1 MAQRVESRCVS
12 VPAAGRYAA
21 ATPKLPGETMST
33 VHSQPGGGDGIGRL
47 LRSVRR
53 YKGLIVAAVLVGAL
67 LGYGWAA
74 RQPTLYEGVSRML
87 MNRCPITAPC
97 DPPGSRAQQLLTSQL
112 ILEPAVTLSGNRIS
126 VETLRQRLEVEV
138 AQDTDVAQDTE
149 VVTVRVVDST
159 ATGAAQ
165 LANAVP
171 AAYEQLLAQQ
181 SRRMVAQLE
190 ERLGQLEETLAEI
203 DSQLARNPNNPR
215 LRADRAAVA
224 RQLSASQEEIRAA
237 ASRQSLLR
245 ERAAVPKHPISPS
258 PGRPMVIGM
267 LVGLLAAA
275 VLAWW
280 HTRRQ
285 GPTSQSSTPEQG
297 PELPSPA

>member
-1 MAQRVESRCVS
+1 
-12 VPAAGRYAA
+12 
-21 ATPKLPGETMST
+21 
-33 VHSQPGGGDGIGRL
+33 
-47 LRSVRR
+47 
-53 YKGLIVAAVLVGAL
+53 
-67 LGYGWAA
+67 
-74 RQPTLYEGVSRML
+74 
-87 MNRCPITAPC
+87 
-97 DPPGSRAQQLLTSQL
+97 
-112 ILEPAVTLSGNRIS
+112 
-126 VETLRQRLEVEV
+126 
-138 AQDTDVAQDTE
+138 
-149 VVTVRVVDST
+149 VVDST

-203 DSQLARNPNNPR
+203 DSQLARNPNDPR
-215 LRADRAAVA
+215 LQADRAGLA
-224 RQLSASQEEIRAA
+224 RQLAAIQEESRAA
-237 ASRQSLLR
+237 EGASRPSLLR
-245 ERAAVPKHPISPS
+245 ERAAVPRWPISPS

-285 GPTSQSSTPEQG
+285 GRTSQSSTPEQG

>member
-1 MAQRVESRCVS
+1 VRQRTRSR
-12 VPAAGRYAA
+12 ALRRRI
-21 ATPKLPGETMST
+21 TQTT
-33 VHSQPGGGDGIGRL
+33 GGDDEHRPQPARRGDAVGRL
-47 LRSVRR
+47 LRSVLRF
-53 YKGLIVAAVLVGAL
+53 KGLIVAVVPVGAL

-87 MNRCPITAPC
+87 MNRCPLTALC
-97 DPPGSRAQQLLTSQL
+97 DPPRSRAQRLLTSQL
-112 ILEPAVTLSGNRIS
+112 ILAPAVTLSGNRIS

-138 AQDTDVAQDTE
+138 AQDTDVEVGQDAD

-165 LANAVP
+165 LANAVS
-171 AAYEQLLAQQ
+171 AVYEQLLAQQ

-190 ERLGQLEETLAEI
+190 ERLGQLEEMLGEI
-203 DSQLARNPNNPR
+203 DSQLARNPNDPR
-215 LRADRAAVA
+215 LLADRAGLA
-224 RQLSASQEEIRAA
+224 RRLSAIQEEIRAV
-237 ASRQSLLR
+237 ASRRSSVWQP
-245 ERAAVPKHPISPS
+245 AAVPRWPISPS